1 MALPDKEP
9 RPLTTGLAVGVTEST
24 TCPFVHGVVSSV

>member
-1 MALPDKEP
+1 MALPDKE